1 MEAQTLDIPVTA
13 NVEFDVT
20 VGEGADGW
28 FTYNNADDSGLHFT
42 VEALVDG
49 SARSCEVV
57 LTEKNAPDN
66 AEPLTVNIKISQKSK
81 GLIECVADMRR
92 ARCYFPYLKNANALN
107 GLKNGAME
115 ALVNIQDTRV
125 AGSLSTIMGIEGN
138 SSSVWATSVCP
149 GTRFSWP

>member
-1 MEAQTLDIPVTA
+1 M
-13 NVEFDVT
+13 
-20 VGEGADGW
+20 
-28 FTYNNADDSGLHFT
+28 
-42 VEALVDG
+42 
-49 SARSCEVV
+49 

-125 AGSLSTIMGIEGN
+125 AGSLSTIMGIEGKFLLRLGD
-138 SSSVWATSVCP
+138 VVCP

>member
-1 MEAQTLDIPVTA
+1 
-13 NVEFDVT
+13 
-20 VGEGADGW
+20 
-28 FTYNNADDSGLHFT
+28 
-42 VEALVDG
+42 
-49 SARSCEVV
+49 
-57 LTEKNAPDN
+57 
-66 AEPLTVNIKISQKSK
+66 
-81 GLIECVADMRR
+81 MRR